1 MLNKYS
7 LRWRIHCPGWLCEDE
22 TVLNKNA
29 VIRSL
34 SVVATSHHFLLHC
47 IAWVANNVW
56 THSMLHATRLALSL
70 GNGRVRERYGYLGRR
85 SLSLSLS
92 PASGCTF
99 ILHSPCNP
107 RARATLIQ
115 PLTSHA
121 DRANH
126 SNPILSPLAPGNTIH
141 QQESP
146 QVKLC
151 YSYSPN
157 K

>member
-1 MLNKYS
+1 MCCVKHDQ
-7 LRWRIHCPGWLCEDE
+7 RWH
-22 TVLNKNA
+22 
-29 VIRSL
+29 
-34 SVVATSHHFLLHC
+34 
-47 IAWVANNVW
+47 WVTGEHERDTAI
-56 THSMLHATRLALSL
+56 LGDALSL
-70 GNGRVRERYGYLGRR
+70 
-85 SLSLSLS
+85 SS
-92 PASGCTF
+92 ASGCTF

-126 SNPILSPLAPGNTIH
+126 PNPILSPLAPGNTFH

-146 QVKLC
+146 EVKLC